1 MLISRQYTP
10 PTCTLE
16 VSANASFW
24 SRWKHESWDNF
35 RFKLSFDDPRL
46 SEDKYITIEGDRH
59 NLTNLYESLNAYIN
73 DFLTASPLSEIDPT
87 PEESPHPAENLLT
100 TCSDFQIKP
109 DGLLYHDLFL
119 GNLAPSPAESWVHL
133 SALQLFDVAT
143 ALQNCITEIEPFL
156 TSESQPKRTS
166 PAWLQTLMMIITT
179 TGLFTGIIHLS
190 NYYRRDR
197 HLISTSETPQI
208 PTSILPAE
216 IIPPPPPEFPTS
228 EPPAPPKIEIQVA
241 PDLPSVDTV
250 PLTIPTPLFYEP
262 PPSPELVPNITNTGW
277 ETDGIIIIPTEPVNR
292 TPVNRT
298 VNRAE
303 TPPPPTPLAP
313 PPTPLFDVGTV
324 PENISLP
331 PLQNARVLETDTP
344 ENYAVQDIPEDSENA
359 EPIAQ
364 LKKREPRIAS
374 IRSLNNTVFDEI
386 PQVAEVRSYFV
397 KNWYPPKNLNR
408 ILQYRLQVNSQGAI
422 EGITPLGEASV
433 KWLQQIKLPSAN
445 EPFVSPMEERKTAKI
460 RVVLD
465 PSGRVQTFLE
475 SSN

>member
-1 MLISRQYTP
+1 MLVTRQYTP

-16 VSANASFW
+16 VSANTSFF

-46 SEDKYITIEGDRH
+46 SEYKYIAIEGDRH
-59 NLTNLYESLNAYIN
+59 NLTNLYESINRYIN
-73 DFLTASPLSEIDPT
+73 DFLTASPLSEIDPIS
-87 PEESPHPAENLLT
+87 EESPDAENSLT

-119 GNLAPSPAESWVHL
+119 GNLAPSPSESFVHL
-133 SALQLFDVAT
+133 SALQLFDVAA
-143 ALQNCITEIEPFL
+143 ALRNCITEIEPFL

-166 PAWLQTLMMIITT
+166 PAWLRTLMIIITT
-179 TGLFTGIIHLS
+179 TGLFSGIINLS

-197 HLISTSETPQI
+197 HLISTPETPQI
-208 PTSILPAE
+208 STSTTPPE
-216 IIPPPPPEFPTS
+216 PPPLPEFPMD
-228 EPPAPPKIEIQVA
+228 EPPAPPQIEIQVA
-241 PDLPSVDTV
+241 PDLPLVDTV
-250 PLTIPTPLFYEP
+250 PLTIPPPLFDQP
-262 PPSPELVPNITNTGW
+262 PPSPELIPNITTGAP

-292 TPVNRT
+292 TPVNGT
-298 VNRAE
+298 VNRTE

-313 PPTPLFDVGTV
+313 PPTPLFDIGTV

-331 PLQNARVLETDTP
+331 PLQNARVPETDTP

-364 LKKREPRIAS
+364 LTKREPRIVS

-397 KNWYPPKNLNR
+397 KNWHPHKNLNR
-408 ILQYRLQVNSQGAI
+408 ILQYRLQLNSQGAI
-422 EGITPLGEASV
+422 DSITPLGSASV
-433 KWLQQIKLPSAN
+433 NWLPQIKFPSAN
-445 EPFVSPMEERKTAKI
+445 QPFVSPMEDGKTAKI

-475 SSN
+475 SHD

>member
-1 MLISRQYTP
+1 MLVTRQYTP

-16 VSANASFW
+16 VSANTSFF

-46 SEDKYITIEGDRH
+46 SEYKYIAIEGDRH
-59 NLTNLYESLNAYIN
+59 NLTNLYESINRYIN
-73 DFLTASPLSEIDPT
+73 DFLTASPLSEIDPIS
-87 PEESPHPAENLLT
+87 EESPDAENSLT

-119 GNLAPSPAESWVHL
+119 GNLAPSPSESFVHL
-133 SALQLFDVAT
+133 SALQLFDVAA
-143 ALQNCITEIEPFL
+143 ALRNCITEIEPFL

-166 PAWLQTLMMIITT
+166 PAWLRTLMIIITT
-179 TGLFTGIIHLS
+179 TGLFSGIINLS

-197 HLISTSETPQI
+197 HLISTPETPQI
-208 PTSILPAE
+208 STSTTPPE
-216 IIPPPPPEFPTS
+216 ITPPPLPEFPMD
-228 EPPAPPKIEIQVA
+228 EPPAPPQIEIQVA
-241 PDLPSVDTV
+241 PDLPLVDTV
-250 PLTIPTPLFYEP
+250 PLTIPPPLFDQP
-262 PPSPELVPNITNTGW
+262 PPSPELIPNITTGAP

-292 TPVNRT
+292 TPVNGT
-298 VNRAE
+298 VNRTE

-313 PPTPLFDVGTV
+313 PPTPLFDIGTV

-331 PLQNARVLETDTP
+331 PLQNARVPETDTP

-364 LKKREPRIAS
+364 LTKREPRIVS

-397 KNWYPPKNLNR
+397 KNWHPPKNLNR
-408 ILQYRLQVNSQGAI
+408 ILQYRLQLNSQGAI
-422 EGITPLGEASV
+422 DSITPLGEASV
-433 KWLQQIKLPSAN
+433 NWLKQIKFPSAN
-445 EPFVSPMEERKTAKI
+445 QPFVSPMEDGKTAKI

-475 SSN
+475 SHD

>member
-1 MLISRQYTP
+1 MLVTRQYTP

-16 VSANASFW
+16 VSANTSFL

-46 SEDKYITIEGDRH
+46 SEYKYIAIEGDRH
-59 NLTNLYESLNAYIN
+59 NLTNLYESINRYIN
-73 DFLTASPLSEIDPT
+73 DFLTASPLSEIDPIS
-87 PEESPHPAENLLT
+87 EESPDAENSLT

-119 GNLAPSPAESWVHL
+119 GNLAPSPSESFVHL
-133 SALQLFDVAT
+133 SALQLFDVAA
-143 ALQNCITEIEPFL
+143 ALRNCITEIEPFL

-166 PAWLQTLMMIITT
+166 PAWLRTLMIIITT
-179 TGLFTGIIHLS
+179 TGLFSGIINLS

-197 HLISTSETPQI
+197 HLISTPETPQI
-208 PTSILPAE
+208 STSTTPPE
-216 IIPPPPPEFPTS
+216 PPPLPEFPMD
-228 EPPAPPKIEIQVA
+228 EPPAPPQIEIQVA
-241 PDLPSVDTV
+241 PDLPLVDTV
-250 PLTIPTPLFYEP
+250 PLTVPPPLFDQP
-262 PPSPELVPNITNTGW
+262 PPSPELIPNIAP

-292 TPVNRT
+292 TPVNGT
-298 VNRAE
+298 VNRTE

-313 PPTPLFDVGTV
+313 PPTPLFDIGTV

-331 PLQNARVLETDTP
+331 PLQNARVPETDTP

-364 LKKREPRIAS
+364 LTKREPRIVS

-397 KNWYPPKNLNR
+397 KNWHPHKNLNR
-408 ILQYRLQVNSQGAI
+408 ILQYRLQLNSQGAI
-422 EGITPLGEASV
+422 DSITPLGSASV
-433 KWLQQIKLPSAN
+433 NWLPQIKFPSAN
-445 EPFVSPMEERKTAKI
+445 QPFVSPMEDGKTAKI

-475 SSN
+475 SHD